1 MADEYIN
8 RAKFCEYLRTRKAES
23 ADDYGR
29 GWKNGIIATE
39 KAARGF
45 PAADVAL
52 VIHAHWVQTSKGV
65 IYCSNCGA
73 VCGIGAHIEEV
84 TEDQHFC
91 YYCGAKMDEED
102 IHE

>member
-1 MADEYIN
+1 MTEYIK
-8 RAKFCEYLRTRKAES
+8 REAVKEAIGFVHLHCVA
-23 ADDYGR
+23 YGEN
-29 GWKNGIIATE
+29 KSLLDVINE
-39 KAARGF
+39 V
-45 PAADVAL
+45 PAADVVP
-52 VIHAHWVQTSKGV
+52 VIHAHWAQTSKGV

-84 TEDQHFC
+84 TEDHYFC

>member
-1 MADEYIN
+1 MAEYIERETLLE
-8 RAKFCEYLRTRKAES
+8 RAEYDNNYRLIIPAE
-23 ADDYGR
+23 AIKD
-29 GWKNGIIATE
+29 A
-39 KAARGF
+39 
-45 PAADVAL
+45 PAADVAP
-52 VIHAHWVQTSKGV
+52 VIHAHWAKTSKGV

-84 TEDQHFC
+84 TEDHYFC

>member
-8 RAKFCEYLRTRKAES
+8 RAKFCEYLRTRKAGS

-39 KAARGF
+39 RAARGF
-45 PAADVAL
+45 PAADVVP
-52 VIHAHWVQTSKGV
+52 VIHAHWAKTSKGV

-84 TEDQHFC
+84 TEDHYFC

>member
-1 MADEYIN
+1 MAEYVDREAFLDYMKGTSRYFN
-8 RAKFCEYLRTRKAES
+8 VKFDIE
-23 ADDYGR
+23 
-29 GWKNGIIATE
+29 N
-39 KAARGF
+39 F
-45 PAADVAL
+45 PAADVVP
-52 VIHAHWVQTSKGV
+52 VIHAHWAQTSKGV

-84 TEDQHFC
+84 TEDHYFC